1 MPQGTVPGRPC
12 ARISALLGTLS
23 CRLSFAKSI
32 FAAYANGTAA
42 AAARSSRASL
52 SSRDDRTPVSCSVS
66 FFSCLARARSRTACS
81 MAPRSGSSIVRYA
94 TSARRIAGAA
104 ASRNGTRHPNA
115 GPTVPAMI
123 WPSAMPAP
131 VATVRTVATYARS
144 FAGNK
149 SPHTLKSRGKQ
160 PPTATPV
167 SARVAKSCQYV
178 STQNV
183 PRHGASPMATTTASR
198 RTRGVLSASHPMM
211 SDAGAPTTKNA
222 SCRYPPRYRSFSRSS
237 KPNSSATAERLGESR
252 F

>member
-1 MPQGTVPGRPC
+1 
-12 ARISALLGTLS
+12 
-23 CRLSFAKSI
+23 
-32 FAAYANGTAA
+32 
-42 AAARSSRASL
+42 
-52 SSRDDRTPVSCSVS
+52 
-66 FFSCLARARSRTACS
+66 

-94 TSARRIAGAA
+94 ASARSIAGAA
-104 ASRNGTRHPNA
+104 ASRKGTRHPNA

-183 PRHGASPMATTTASR
+183 PRHGASPTATTTASR